1 MKVPQLLRYRRLAGA
16 LQDYRSVP
24 VENLEPIEIIY
35 MYYDT
40 TADGDLSI
48 AMHEDFDPLARDL
61 IGETLN
67 DY

>member
-1 MKVPQLLRYRRLAGA
+1 
-16 LQDYRSVP
+16 
-24 VENLEPIEIIY
+24 

-48 AMHEDFDPLARDL
+48 AMQEDFDPLARDL